1 MQSTVHGHH
10 LDHARRIVQMLV
22 LMLMRWSKVVLIQL
36 MKRCIFLLF
45 AGNECWCSNE
55 TPASSVRVSTSK
67 CDATCPGYP
76 PEYCG
81 NAASALFGYMA
92 LGPAPSGTAGG
103 LTSSTPA
110 ATSTL
115 PSSSASPSVVTSQQ
129 IIVTTQV
136 SVSTQSVSIVVTP
149 TPVISAS
156 SSLVHASPSPASS
169 SGVIT
174 TSVIIHTSYLILSPT
189 QAPPGSTAAP
199 VTIVQTV
206 ATTEQVTVVP
216 VSRQLLNGI
225 TI

>member
-1 MQSTVHGHH
+1 MS
-10 LDHARRIVQMLV
+10 
-22 LMLMRWSKVVLIQL
+22 
-36 MKRCIFLLF
+36 LLY

-55 TPASSVRVSTSK
+55 TPASSIRVSTSK

-81 NAASALFGYMA
+81 NAASGLFGYMA
-92 LGPAPSGTAGG
+92 LGPQPSGTAGG

-110 ATSTL
+110 AATSTS
-115 PSSSASPSVVTSQQ
+115 PSSSSSPSPSVVTSQQ

-136 SVSTQSVSIVVTP
+136 SVSTQMVSTIVAP
-149 TPVISAS
+149 TPVVSVS
-156 SSLVHASPSPASS
+156 SSSVPALPPMST
-169 SGVIT
+169 SGLIT
-174 TSVIIHTSYLILSPT
+174 TSVVIQTSYLILSST

-216 VSRQLLNGI
+216 VSQSTFQSVLI
-225 TI
+225 

>member
-1 MQSTVHGHH
+1 MS
-10 LDHARRIVQMLV
+10 
-22 LMLMRWSKVVLIQL
+22 
-36 MKRCIFLLF
+36 LLY

-55 TPASSVRVSTSK
+55 TPASSIRVSTSK

-81 NAASALFGYMA
+81 NAASGLFGYMA
-92 LGPAPSGTAGG
+92 LGPQPSGTAGG
-103 LTSSTPA
+103 PTSSAPA
-110 ATSTL
+110 PATSTS
-115 PSSSASPSVVTSQQ
+115 PSSSPSPSVVTSQQ

-136 SVSTQSVSIVVTP
+136 SVSTQMVSTIVAP
-149 TPVISAS
+149 TPV
-156 SSLVHASPSPASS
+156 VPPSPSSVPAPPVFAR
-169 SGVIT
+169 GVIT
-174 TSVIIHTSYLILSPT
+174 TSVIFQTSYLTLYLT

-216 VSRQLLNGI
+216 VSLQFLDGI

>member
-1 MQSTVHGHH
+1 
-10 LDHARRIVQMLV
+10 MLA
-22 LMLMRWSKVVLIQL
+22 LMLMRLSKVI
-36 MKRCIFLLF
+36 MMRNSSSFTFLF
-45 AGNECWCSNE
+45 HTGNECWCSNE

-81 NAASALFGYMA
+81 NAANSLFGYMA

-110 ATSTL
+110 TSTS
-115 PSSSASPSVVTSQQ
+115 PSSSSSPSVVTSQQ

-136 SVSTQSVSIVVTP
+136 SVSTQSVSIIVTT
-149 TPVISAS
+149 TPVAS
-156 SSLVHASPSPASS
+156 ASPSLALPPASAS
-169 SGVIT
+169 AIIT
-174 TSVIIHTSYLILSPT
+174 TSVIIQTSYLILSPT
-189 QAPPGSTAAP
+189 QVPAGSTVAP

-216 VSRQLLNGI
+216 VSYLPLNGVSI
-225 TI
+225 